1 MAKQDRA
8 IRTRHTILVA
18 AASVFEERGYQA
30 ATITDILTT
39 AGVTK
44 GALYFHFQSKEDLAY
59 GVMAA
64 QGRHMGTVP
73 PRTCKT
79 QEVVDT
85 VLLQTYRLQK
95 DPMVRAGVRLAM
107 DQQATELDRG
117 TSFQEWSHGMTTLL
131 TQAKQQ
137 GELLP
142 HINPTDTADL
152 LVGAYAGIQAMSQA
166 ITNYTDLDHRTT
178 TLLTHTLPNIIHPPI
193 LTTLNLTPQRGATT
207 YHEIQNNNNGNEGSV
222 SEGSSGNGI
231 GDGNAGVGQPQTAN

>member
-1 MAKQDRA
+1 MPKQDRA

-73 PRTCKT
+73 PRPCKT
-79 QEVVDT
+79 QELVDT
-85 VLLQTYRLQK
+85 VLLQTYRLQH

-137 GELLP
+137 QELLP
-142 HINPTDTADL
+142 HINPTDTANL

-193 LTTLNLTPQRGATT
+193 LTTLNLTPQHGATIHT
-207 YHEIQNNNNGNEGSV
+207 EIQQLHNGDNTSV
-222 SEGSSGNGI
+222 A
-231 GDGNAGVGQPQTAN
+231 AGEPQPVN